1 VKIAVAKET
10 RDGEARVAL
19 VPELVGK
26 LTGLGYDVVVEPGA
40 GRHALLSDEEY
51 AEAGATLDDA
61 AFDGAD
67 VVVSVQPLAAEQIRR
82 LARGTTTVSFLPTTT
97 EQQTVVELRDAG
109 VSAHAVELIP
119 RISRAQSM
127 DALSSQALVSGYRSA
142 IVAAGMLR
150 RFLPLN
156 MTAAGTVQPADV
168 VVLGAGVAGLQA
180 IATTK
185 RLGAVVRAYDVR
197 AAAAEEIRSMGA
209 KAIELDL
216 ETLEGAGGYAREM
229 TEDRAARQ
237 RELLTPYVAAA
248 DALITTAAVP
258 GRTAPMLVTREMVEQ
273 MKPGSVVVDLAS
285 ESGGNVEG
293 SVAGEVVRIGNAQV
307 WGGRNVPSQMPGP
320 ASKLY
325 SQNVVNLVTL
335 MTAKAEDGTASFAPD
350 YDDEIVA
357 GSCVT
362 RDGAIVHE
370 PTREAIEGPAEP
382 EPAQDVD
389 GMTTENLATDEQ
401 PDLPYDQEA
410 DQ

>member
-1 VKIAVAKET
+1 MKIAVAKET
-10 RDGEARVAL
+10 RDGEARVAM

-26 LTGLGYDVVVEPGA
+26 LTGLGYDVAVEPGA
-40 GRHALLSDEEY
+40 GRPALLVDEEY
-51 AEAGATLDDA
+51 AEAGATVDTA

-67 VVVSVQPLAAEQIRR
+67 VVVSVQPLTAEQIRR
-82 LARGTTTVSFLPTTT
+82 LARGTTTISFLPTTT

-109 VSAHAVELIP
+109 LSAHAVELIP

-127 DALSSQALVSGYRSA
+127 DALSSQALVSGYRCA

-156 MTAAGTVQPADV
+156 MTAAGTVQAADV

-180 IATTK
+180 IATAK

-237 RELLTPYVAAA
+237 RELLTPYIAAA

-258 GRTAPMLVTREMVEQ
+258 GRTAPLLVTREMVEQ

-293 SVAGEVVRIGNAQV
+293 SVPGEVVRIGNAQV

-325 SQNVVNLVTL
+325 AQNIVNLVTL

-362 RDGAIVHE
+362 RDGTIRHE
-370 PTREAIEGPAEP
+370 PTREAIEGPA
-382 EPAQDVD
+382 AI
-389 GMTTENLATDEQ
+389 DEQ

>member
-1 VKIAVAKET
+1 MAAET
-10 RDGEARVAL
+10 RDGELRVAM

-26 LTGLGYDVVVEPGA
+26 LTALGYDVAVEPGA
-40 GRHALLSDEEY
+40 GMHALITDEEY
-51 AEAGATLDDA
+51 AEAGATLDGA

-67 VVVSVQPLAAEQIRR
+67 VVVSVQPLTAAQIGR
-82 LARGTTTVSFLPTTT
+82 LARGTTTISFLPVGQ
-97 EQQTVVELRDAG
+97 EQATVTALRDAG
-109 VSAHAVELIP
+109 VTAHAVELIP

-127 DALSSQALVSGYRSA
+127 DALSSQALVAGYRCA

-150 RFLPLN
+150 RFFPLN
-156 MTAAGTVQPADV
+156 MTAAGTVQAAEV

-180 IATTK
+180 IATAK

-209 KAIELDL
+209 KSIDLDL
-216 ETLEGAGGYAREM
+216 DTLEGSGGYAREM
-229 TEDRAARQ
+229 SDDRAARQ
-237 RELLTPYVAAA
+237 RDLLAPYIAAA

-258 GRTAPMLVTREMVEQ
+258 GRAAPMLVTRAMVEQ
-273 MKPGSVVVDLAS
+273 MKPGSVVVDLAA

-320 ASKLY
+320 ASRLY
-325 SQNVVNLVTL
+325 AQNVVNLVTL
-335 MTAKAEDGTASFAPD
+335 MTAKDDDGNGAFSPD
-350 YDDEIVA
+350 YADEILS

-362 RDGAIVHE
+362 QDGRIVHE
-370 PTREAIEGPAEP
+370 ATREAIEGPATPEP
-382 EPAQDVD
+382 EPEPESVPGPADTGPDPQ
-389 GMTTENLATDEQ
+389 L
-401 PDLPYDQEA
+401 DLPYDQEA

>member
-1 VKIAVAKET
+1 MKIAVAKET

-26 LTGLGYDVVVEPGA
+26 LTGLGYDVAVEPGA
-40 GRHALLSDEEY
+40 GRPALLADEEY
-51 AEAGATLDDA
+51 AEAGATVDAA

-67 VVVSVQPLAAEQIRR
+67 VVVSVQPLGAEQIRR
-82 LARGTTTVSFLPTTT
+82 LSRGTTTISFLPTTT

-109 VSAHAVELIP
+109 ISAHAVELIP

-127 DALSSQALVSGYRSA
+127 DGLSSQALVSGYRCA

-156 MTAAGTVQPADV
+156 MTAAGTVQAADV

-237 RELLTPYVAAA
+237 RELLTPYIAAA

-258 GRTAPMLVTREMVEQ
+258 GRAAPLLVTREMVEQ

-293 SVAGEVVRIGNAQV
+293 SVPGEIVRIGNAQV

-325 SQNVVNLVTL
+325 SQNIVNLVTL
-335 MTAKAEDGTASFAPD
+335 MTAKAPGNTDGTNGTASFAPD
-350 YDDEIVA
+350 YDDEIIS

-362 RDGAIVHE
+362 RDGVIRHE
-370 PTREAIEGPAEP
+370 PTREAIEGPL
-382 EPAQDVD
+382 EPAPEAPSEPDVP
-389 GMTTENLATDEQ
+389 A
-401 PDLPYDQEA
+401 DLPYDQEA